1 MRAIINCTGFSEKL
15 KPLNDYRPTPLMNVV
30 GKPVLFYVLDE
41 LVRRGINHVSLILC
55 HLPRMIEE
63 KVQEGKRWGLTID
76 YYLVQNPEKPFSI
89 IGTSS
94 YQWEQDKILL
104 GRGDEIPKL
113 DDLEE
118 KSSLFFYPHNG
129 WSGWGII
136 EVTDIKNLQFVP
148 YNEIPTVLNL
158 PQKKAQPF
166 IRIHDFNELLE
177 TNLRLIAIHSKD
189 HLFPSSARMVEPD
202 VWISRGVI
210 MHPSVTIKG
219 QAFIGENVHLEEKAV
234 IGPGAVIENDCFI
247 DKGSIITNSVVS
259 QNSYVGEKL
268 EIERCYIDRNLLVD
282 LRNETKIHLTDT
294 FILSELNQSYND
306 SFLYT
311 LFERGLAFI
320 LMLLFYPLEFFF
332 SANSEIGEVVILP
345 VKDNHYR
352 TFLWRQYKGKGMA
365 HFFRHYPLLKEIVK
379 GKVHFIGST
388 PRSIKEIEAM
398 PSDWRTLY
406 LTSRLGLI
414 TLADLDKGDNED
426 ERYASDAYYAVHRN
440 FLFDVRCFF
449 RWLKQK
455 FAI

>member
-1 MRAIINCTGFSEKL
+1 MRAILNCTGFSEKL
-15 KPLNDYRPTPLMNVV
+15 KPLNEYRPTPLMNVV
-30 GKPVLFYVLDE
+30 GKPALFYVLDE
-41 LVRRGINHVSLILC
+41 LVRKGIKQVSLILC

-63 KVQEGKRWGLTID
+63 KVQEGQRWGLTID
-76 YYLVQNPEKPFSI
+76 YYLVQNPARPFSI
-89 IGTSS
+89 LGTSS
-94 YQWEQDKILL
+94 NQWEEERVLL

-113 DDLEE
+113 DEMDE
-118 KSSLFFYPHNG
+118 KPSLFFYPHGG

-136 EVTDIKNLQFVP
+136 SVSDIKTLQFV
-148 YNEIPTVLNL
+148 YYDEIPGIL
-158 PQKKAQPF
+158 PLHQKKVQPF
-166 IRIHDFNELLE
+166 IRINDFNELLD
-177 TNLRLIAIHSKD
+177 TNLRLIAIHSKE

-210 MHPSVTIKG
+210 MHPGAIIKG
-219 QAFIGENVHLEEKAV
+219 QVFIGENVRLEDKAV
-234 IGPGAVIENDCFI
+234 IGPCAVIENDCFI
-247 DKGSIITNSVVS
+247 DKGSRLSHSVIA

-268 EIERCYIDRNLLVD
+268 EIDKCYVDRNLLVD
-282 LRNETKIHLTDT
+282 LRNETKIHVADN
-294 FILSELNQSYND
+294 FILSELNQPYTDSLFYN
-306 SFLYT
+306 F
-311 LFERGLAFI
+311 FERGVAFI

-332 SANSEIGEVVILP
+332 AANSEVGEVVVLP
-345 VKDNHYR
+345 VKDKYR
-352 TFLWRQYKGKGMA
+352 TMLWRQYKGSGIA

-398 PSDWRTLY
+398 PSDWRSLY

-414 TLADLDKGDNED
+414 TLADLDKGDTED

-455 FAI
+455 FGI